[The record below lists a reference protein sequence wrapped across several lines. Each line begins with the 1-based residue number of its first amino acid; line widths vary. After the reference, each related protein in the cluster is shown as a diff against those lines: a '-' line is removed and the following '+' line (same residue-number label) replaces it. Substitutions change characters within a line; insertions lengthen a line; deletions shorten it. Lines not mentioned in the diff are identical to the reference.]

1 MNHVEKK
8 KKKHVKKN
16 ESCKSSRM
24 KISESGG
31 GGGGITGDSLL
42 CKNGMWQM
50 NHVKNRIKQ
59 DDTWILGYGIN
70 K

>member
-1 MNHVEKK
+1 MNHVEK

-24 KISESGG
+24 KISESG